1 MHHEVE
7 GEKVVA
13 EENLEINKRIEELS
27 ENLFNHLVM
36 NAEATVLVSTLT
48 DIDKNLLAIPDHAPQ
63 ILIDIL
69 KGGGYVPRRLRD
81 YLALMLEKLEPV
93 EAAELVSYLRSSTAK
108 YPDIPPKTRE
118 YLVRIVRN
126 RKQAIAL
133 WSNEPK
139 NAFLTRSG
147 SFRKEFDDFLATN
160 NLEAFH
166 SSFPKEVVEIRYL
179 PPTDE
184 SEVIKLLERYDALY
198 KHQGVDILL
207 LYGDRVLVDD
217 GNFVFG
223 DSYLS
228 CLCAQMALPLGVNI
242 APSTGS
248 GSIAAVLHINTE
260 DTKYILT
267 NAHVAFNGLSRVDG
281 ESKEEAAARE
291 RATNLLNNHS
301 FQCSY
306 ERGPGQKH
314 MDYAILPCIDSS
326 FDQSL
331 HHYECAS
338 LEGDEFAVLD
348 TVLKGHSL
356 RRTFCGTEFFAALWL
371 DLEAGNE
378 SPVRVFKRGIATGV
392 TTGFI
397 SKYEKETGSFKIRN
411 EFDGCFSRPGDSG
424 SLVFAWE
431 DGRGWYPFGLHYS
444 STASGESFALPLL
457 EVFRHWQGKNSL
469 QGLEVSFVNPQFPG
483 KKWVKISG

>member
-69 KGGGYVPRRLRD
+69 NGGGYVPRRSRD

-184 SEVIKLLERYDALY
+184 SEVIKLLERYNAQY

-207 LYGDRVLVDD
+207 LCGDRVLVDD
-217 GNFVFG
+217 G
-223 DSYLS
+223 
-228 CLCAQMALPLGVNI
+228 I
-242 APSTGS
+242 T
-248 GSIAAVLHINTE
+248 
-260 DTKYILT
+260 
-267 NAHVAFNGLSRVDG
+267 
-281 ESKEEAAARE
+281 
-291 RATNLLNNHS
+291 
-301 FQCSY
+301 
-306 ERGPGQKH
+306 
-314 MDYAILPCIDSS
+314 
-326 FDQSL
+326 
-331 HHYECAS
+331 
-338 LEGDEFAVLD
+338 
-348 TVLKGHSL
+348 
-356 RRTFCGTEFFAALWL
+356 
-371 DLEAGNE
+371 
-378 SPVRVFKRGIATGV
+378 
-392 TTGFI
+392 
-397 SKYEKETGSFKIRN
+397 
-411 EFDGCFSRPGDSG
+411 
-424 SLVFAWE
+424 
-431 DGRGWYPFGLHYS
+431 
-444 STASGESFALPLL
+444 
-457 EVFRHWQGKNSL
+457 
-469 QGLEVSFVNPQFPG
+469 
-483 KKWVKISG
+483 